1 MGKNITA
8 QDVLIGYR
16 SSDINEEG
24 ITVGTTAYPVWTNEN
39 GKQAVLASLLII
51 GGVDG
56 GVFTITIDGTPT
68 AIPLKTGNPINLFWC
83 ENTEVLVSKT
93 KENSPTGGISFSA
106 SANVTVAY
114 RLRIV
119 G

>member
-1 MGKNITA
+1 MGKNSTE
-8 QDVLIGYR
+8 QEVLIGYR
-16 SSDINEEG
+16 SAAINEKG
-24 ITVGTTAYPVWTNEN
+24 ITVGTTPYPVWTNEK
-39 GKQAVLASLLII
+39 GRQCALASLFVV

-56 GVFTITIDGTPT
+56 GTFTITVDGVST
-68 AIPLKTGNPINLFWC
+68 AIPLKTGFPLHLPWQQF
-83 ENTEVLVSKT
+83 TEVFISKT
-93 KENSPTGGISFSA
+93 LETSPSGGISFTA